1 VTSGGDALIEVHL
14 LQLPVPV
21 WAKAQE
27 QTAELQREMTLIAET
42 LRGEAE
48 AAEPTA
54 APRHLPLRLISLI
67 DSLTA
72 DFAGVSMRQ
81 DQELEDAA
89 SAGRA
94 VIDDLVFHVPA
105 AAAEASHVLGTML
118 DEADE
123 YCRSGQH
130 LLTLAADDEVVRFRH
145 WYLEQFIAQI
155 AGEPPVAWPDYDG
168 SWPG

>member
-1 VTSGGDALIEVHL
+1 VTGAADALVEVHL

-48 AAEPTA
+48 VAEPAAE
-54 APRHLPLRLISLI
+54 PRHLPLRLISLI

-89 SAGRA
+89 SAGGPSSTTSPSRFLRQRRRRHA
-94 VIDDLVFHVPA
+94 SWGRCSTRPTNTA
-105 AAAEASHVLGTML
+105 AAVST
-118 DEADE
+118 
-123 YCRSGQH
+123 S
-130 LLTLAADDEVVRFRH
+130 
-145 WYLEQFIAQI
+145 
-155 AGEPPVAWPDYDG
+155 
-168 SWPG
+168 